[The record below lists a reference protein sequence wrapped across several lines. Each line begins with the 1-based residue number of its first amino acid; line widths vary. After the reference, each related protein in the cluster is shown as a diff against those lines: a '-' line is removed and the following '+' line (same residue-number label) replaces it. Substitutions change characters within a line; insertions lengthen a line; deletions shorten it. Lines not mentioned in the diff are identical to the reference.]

1 MTHPIPDAW
10 FHRVKS
16 ATRDLV
22 KLCGGVERAAQ
33 IALVSKS
40 EVSRW
45 QASGP
50 ESIVPI
56 TAALALEAECG
67 VACVSSVMA
76 GLNGRRL
83 VDGDEAAGGDAS
95 AIVAR
100 HAEVMR
106 AVGEMMTSYAAAAA
120 DGRFTPA
127 EAEAMDR
134 AAGHVAAALD
144 VWRNDIA
151 AAKGPRLVAGA

>member
-1 MTHPIPDAW
+1 MSHPIPDAW

-22 KLCGGVERAAQ
+22 KLCGGVERAGE
-33 IALVSKS
+33 IAHVSDTV
-40 EVSRW
+40 VSRW
-45 QASGP
+45 QTGGDPA
-50 ESIVPI
+50 IITVP
-56 TAALALEAECG
+56 AVLALEAECG
-67 VACVSSVMA
+67 VACVTSIMA

-83 VDGDEAAGGDAS
+83 VDGDETSGGDAS

-106 AVGEMMTSYAAAAA
+106 AVGEMMTAYASAAR

-134 AAGHVAAALD
+134 AAGHVATSLD
-144 VWRNDIA
+144 AWRNDIA
-151 AAKGPRLVAGA
+151 AAKGPRLVAGG